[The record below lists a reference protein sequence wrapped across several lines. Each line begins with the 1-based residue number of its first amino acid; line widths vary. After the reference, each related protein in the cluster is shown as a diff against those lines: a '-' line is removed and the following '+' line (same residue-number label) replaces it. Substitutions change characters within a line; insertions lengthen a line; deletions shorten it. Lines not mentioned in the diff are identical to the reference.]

1 MKSALLSTL
10 LKRVKIIFENL
21 LNISKNFQMKF
32 LTKYLTYWK
41 YNINI
46 QNKNIETNIIMKIV
60 ISAYVYV
67 KKLSIIYIWVQRGYT
82 EFSSLR
88 QVYLA

>member
-10 LKRVKIIFENL
+10 LKMVKIIFENL
-21 LNISKNFQMKF
+21 IKISKNFQMKF
-32 LTKYLTYWK
+32 LILHLTYW
-41 YNINI
+41 NNTINVK
-46 QNKNIETNIIMKIV
+46 NENIEAYLIMKIV
-60 ISAYVYV
+60 INAYVYV
-67 KKLSIIYIWVQRGYT
+67 KKLYIIYIWVQRGYT

>member
-10 LKRVKIIFENL
+10 FKCVKIFFENL
-21 LNISKNFQMKF
+21 LKISKNFQMKV
-32 LTKYLTYWK
+32 LIKILTYWK
-41 YNINI
+41 NAINI
-46 QNKNIETNIIMKIV
+46 KNENIEANIIMKIV
-60 ISAYVYV
+60 INAYVYV
-67 KKLSIIYIWVQRGYT
+67 KKLFIIYIWVQRGHT

>member
-21 LNISKNFQMKF
+21 LNISKNFQMKI

-41 YNINI
+41 DNINI
-46 QNKNIETNIIMKIV
+46 QNENIETNIIMKIV

-67 KKLSIIYIWVQRGYT
+67 KKLSIIYIWVQRGHT

-88 QVYLA
+88 QDYLA